1 MKLKI
6 FIALLLVA
14 GAWVGG
20 RVYINGRA
28 GAGSAAA
35 RNAAARNAAAGE
47 GGPGTAGVVVE
58 EGGAAVQRINESY
71 RLAPGARVEVR
82 GINGPVEIATA
93 EGDTAEVQIESRA
106 DDAKAL
112 ERTKIR
118 VEHASDR
125 LVVRGPENSG
135 TGGFLGWLTGKGGS
149 AKHNVR
155 LLLPRKVA
163 LAAAGINGRMRVGE
177 IEGGMNVSGVNGSVE
192 VASAAGRADVSGV
205 NGGVSFALASVGEE
219 GVQVTGVNGRVELR
233 LAPTVNADVDVSG
246 LNGRVSNELPNAT
259 VGDQGRSHYSAR
271 VGAGGPRI
279 TLSGING
286 GITLAGPAAKPS
298 TN

>member
-14 GAWVGG
+14 GAWAAG
-20 RVYINGRA
+20 RMYINGRA
-28 GAGSAAA
+28 GAGSAAERSA
-35 RNAAARNAAAGE
+35 VAGASEAGGGAAGVI
-47 GGPGTAGVVVE
+47 AE

-93 EGDTAEVQIESRA
+93 EGDKAEVQTEARA
-106 DDAKAL
+106 DDAKSL
-112 ERTKIR
+112 ERNRIR
-118 VEHASDR
+118 VDYTADR

-135 TGGFLGWLTGKGGS
+135 GGGFLNWITGRSGR
-149 AKHNVR
+149 AKHNVK
-155 LLLPRKVA
+155 LLLPRKVELSA
-163 LAAAGINGRMRVGE
+163 SGVNGRVRVGE
-177 IEGGMNVSGVNGSVE
+177 IEGGMDVSGVNGSVE

-205 NGGVSFALASVGEE
+205 NGGVAFALASVGEE
-219 GVQVTGVNGRVELR
+219 GVQVSGVNGGVELR

-246 LNGRVSNELPNAT
+246 LNGRVSNELANAV
-259 VGDQGRSHYSAR
+259 VGDQGRTHFSAR

-279 TLSGING
+279 SLSGING
-286 GITLAGPAAKPS
+286 GITLAGPAKPS
-298 TN
+298 AN

>member
-6 FIALLLVA
+6 FAALLLVA
-14 GAWVGG
+14 GAWVAG
-20 RVYINGRA
+20 RTYINGRA

-35 RNAAARNAAAGE
+35 RRAAAGE
-47 GGPGTAGVVVE
+47 GAPGVAGVVVE
-58 EGGAAVQRINESY
+58 EGGATVQRINESY
-71 RLAPGARVEVR
+71 RLAPGARVEVHA
-82 GINGPVEIATA
+82 INGPVEIATA

-106 DDAKAL
+106 DDAKML

-118 VEHASDR
+118 IEHASDR

-135 TGGFLGWLTGKGGS
+135 GGFLGWLTGRGKGT
-149 AKHNVR
+149 KHNVR
-155 LLLPRKVA
+155 LLVPRKVA
-163 LAAAGINGRMRVGE
+163 FEASGVNGRVRVGE
-177 IEGGMNVSGVNGSVE
+177 IEGGMSVSGVNGGVE

-279 TLSGING
+279 SLSGING
-286 GITLAGPAAKPS
+286 GVTLAGPASPS
-298 TN
+298 AN